1 MSCYVTRIGKH
12 ENVSRPRE
20 LKGSQPKHYPTGNQ
34 YRLASRRRT
43 SVRMMIPKMAKKA
56 MTIRNDMLVRSR
68 EPHVPFL
75 LRFFV
80 PEDFVFFE
88 DSFEYIFR
96 R

>member
-1 MSCYVTRIGKH
+1 MSFAYRKH
-12 ENVSRPRE
+12 GNVSRPRQ
-20 LKGSQPKHYPTGNQ
+20 LKGSQPESYPTGNQ
-34 YRLASRRRT
+34 YRLASGRHT

-75 LRFFV
+75 LRFFAP
-80 PEDFVFFE
+80 PEDLVFFE